1 MKKQTIIAMA
11 CLVAFAS
18 TLTGIAQSTSG
29 PKKNVIDEV
38 AWIVGDNAIYKSE
51 IEDEYAQT
59 RSQGISLGGDPYCV
73 IPEQLA
79 VEKLYLHQ
87 AKLDTIEAPQ
97 SQLTAGVDRQMN
109 FFVANLGSQE
119 KVEEY
124 FRKSWNA
131 LRDEAMEK
139 MKTNYIVE
147 QVQSNLTKNVKATPN
162 DVKKYFAKLPADSI
176 PYVPMQVEV
185 QIAQINPLIPKQE
198 IEDVKARLRDYTDRV
213 NKGEASFSTLAIL
226 HSEDPGS
233 ARNGGELGF
242 ANRSAYVPEFANV
255 AWNLN
260 DPKKVSRI
268 VETEYGY
275 HIIQLIERRG
285 DQVNVRHILL
295 TPKVSDKDLRDATM
309 RLDSIRKEIVA
320 GQYTFDESVRYISQD
335 KDSRNNKGLMI
346 NSNQY
351 SEYYGTIR
359 FEMQDLPPE
368 IAQRIE
374 KMQVGDISEAFV
386 MTDQKRNQDVAVMV
400 RLNARIPGHN
410 ANLSEDYNLLKKMY
424 ENSERERIIKDWVE
438 NKIKDTYVH
447 ISDGWNNCEFRY
459 EGWEKEK

>member
-1 MKKQTIIAMA
+1 MKKTTIIAAA
-11 CLVAFAS
+11 CVATLAS
-18 TLTGIAQSTSG
+18 PLTPWAQNAG

-51 IEDEYAQT
+51 IEDQYAQI
-59 RSQGISLGGDPYCV
+59 RSQGLSLGGDPYCV

-87 AKLDTIEAPQ
+87 AKLDTIEAPV
-97 SQLTAGVDRQMN
+97 SQLTSGVDRQLN

-131 LRDEAMEK
+131 IREEAMEK
-139 MKTNYIVE
+139 MKTNYIID

-162 DVKKYFAKLPADSI
+162 DVKKYFAKLPADSV

-185 QIAQINPLIPKQE
+185 QIAQINPIIPKQE
-198 IEDVKARLRDYTDRV
+198 IEDIKARLRDYTDRV
-213 NKGEASFSTLAIL
+213 NKGEVPFSTLAIL

-242 ANRSAYVPEFANV
+242 MNRSDFVPEFANV

-275 HIIQLIERRG
+275 HIIQFIDRRG

-320 GQYTFDESVRYISQD
+320 GQYSFDETVRYVSQD
-335 KDSRNNKGLMI
+335 KDSRNNKGLMV
-346 NSNQY
+346 NSNPN

-359 FEMQDLPPE
+359 FEMQDLPQE
-368 IAQRIE
+368 IARRIE
-374 KMQVGDISEAFV
+374 KMQPGDLSEAFV
-386 MTDQKRNQDVAVMV
+386 MTDSKKNQEVAVMV

-410 ANLSEDYNLLKKMY
+410 ANLGEDYNMLKKMY
-424 ENSERERIIKDWVE
+424 ENAEKQRLIKEWVE

-447 ISDGWNNCEFRY
+447 ISDGWNDCDFQY
-459 EGWEKEK
+459 DGWEKEK

>member
-1 MKKQTIIAMA
+1 MKRTTTIIAAA
-11 CLVAFAS
+11 CIS
-18 TLTGIAQSTSG
+18 TLASSLTAWSQQEG

-51 IEDEYAQT
+51 IEDQYSQM
-59 RSQGISLGGDPYCV
+59 RSQGISIGGDPYCV

-87 AKLDTIEAPQ
+87 AKIDTIEAPV
-97 SQLTAGVDRQMN
+97 SQLTSGVDRQLN

-124 FRKSWNA
+124 FRKSWNSI
-131 LRDEAMEK
+131 REEAMEK
-139 MKTNYIVE
+139 MRTNYIIE
-147 QVQSNLTKNVKATPN
+147 QVQSDLTKNVKTTPN

-185 QIAQINPLIPKQE
+185 QIAQINPVIPKQE
-198 IEDVKARLRDYTDRV
+198 IEDIKARLRDYTDRV

-242 ANRSAYVPEFANV
+242 MNRSDFVPEFANV

-275 HIIQLIERRG
+275 HILQFIDRRG

-320 GQYTFDESVRYISQD
+320 GQYPFDEAVRYISQD

-346 NSNQY
+346 NSNPN
-351 SEYYGTIR
+351 SEYAGTIR
-359 FEMQDLPPE
+359 FEMQDLPQE
-368 IAQRIE
+368 IASRIE
-374 KMQVGDISEAFV
+374 KMQPGDLSEAFV
-386 MTDQKRNQDVAVMV
+386 MTDSKKNQEVAVMV
-400 RLNARIPGHN
+400 RLHARIPGHS
-410 ANLSEDYNLLKKMY
+410 ANLSEDYNLLKRMY
-424 ENSERERIIKDWVE
+424 ESAEKKRIIKNWVE

-447 ISDGWNNCEFRY
+447 ISDGWNNCEFQY